1 MTRPYVGDTDVVSS
15 KTSDRD
21 TGGEGKVGYKVLAAF
36 AGIIGAF
43 AARKMLRLSW
53 KTATGKE
60 PPANPEH
67 PEVTFVE
74 AVSWAAVSGAVIG
87 VIRMLAQRK
96 VASAWHKS
104 TGSLPPGLE
113 ETAA

>member
-1 MTRPYVGDTDVVSS
+1 VSN
-15 KTSDRD
+15 KTNDGD
-21 TGGEGKVGYKVLAAF
+21 TGGEGKTGYKLLAAA
-36 AGIIGAF
+36 AGIFGAF
-43 AARKMLRLSW
+43 VARKVLQTSW

-74 AVSWAAVSGAVIG
+74 AVSWAALSGAVIG

-96 VASAWHKS
+96 VASAWQKS